1 MISKIHFPSDL
12 THLLG
17 IFACFWIINLSE
29 ETTVMK
35 GSLHVFS
42 WDRKVEDQTG
52 KSVSDVKLIL
62 GIAQV
67 FFVFFFFP
75 GGGGSLVNV
84 EFHPLP
90 PYSLYDV
97 LKNVYN

>member
-1 MISKIHFPSDL
+1 
-12 THLLG
+12 
-17 IFACFWIINLSE
+17 
-29 ETTVMK
+29 MK

-67 FFVFFFFP
+67 FFVFFFP
-75 GGGGSLVNV
+75 GGGGSLV

-97 LKNVYN
+97 LKNVYNL

>member
-52 KSVSDVKLIL
+52 KSVVDVKLIL
-62 GIAQV
+62 GMGIAQV
-67 FFVFFFFP
+67 FFVFFSQ
-75 GGGGSLVNV
+75 GARVHL
-84 EFHPLP
+84 
-90 PYSLYDV
+90 
-97 LKNVYN
+97 

>member
-52 KSVSDVKLIL
+52 KSVVDVKLIL

-67 FFVFFFFP
+67 FFVFCFP
-75 GGGGSLVNV
+75 RGRGFTC
-84 EFHPLP
+84 ER
-90 PYSLYDV
+90 
-97 LKNVYN
+97 